1 MNTIKIYVTVSD
13 KYQWLLKPF
22 CYLFNK
28 FWDKNQKVI
37 FLGYK
42 PLEFNLPS
50 NFDFISLGEDLG
62 PNKWSNSLIDFFKKT
77 KETHFILGLEDQ
89 ILTGP
94 IKKDI
99 LNILLKECNDPKVG
113 RINLMRDT
121 VNRPHSLYKQIDED
135 FSIIKANQN
144 SDYRISLM
152 WSIWNKEYFLK
163 YLNPNISAW
172 EFEGSRGEKGQND
185 GYHILG
191 TKSKNGPPDNAPLDV
206 ANIIWRGNSN
216 RLNFHRSNYPHLK
229 WDITKGAGL
238 KPEIV
243 KEMKTNN
250 IIPSDIETGIIY
262 EKIWKSY

>member
-50 NFDFISLGEDLG
+50 NFDFIYLGEDLG

-99 LNILLKECNDPKVG
+99 LDILLKECNDPKVG

-229 WDITKGAGL
+229 WDIAKGAGL

>member
-1 MNTIKIYVTVSD
+1 MT
-13 KYQWLLKPF
+13 
-22 CYLFNK
+22 
-28 FWDKNQKVI
+28 VI
-37 FLGYK
+37 FA
-42 PLEFNLPS
+42 S
-50 NFDFISLGEDLG
+50 I
-62 PNKWSNSLIDFFKKT
+62 LIDFFKKT

-99 LNILLKECNDPKVG
+99 LDILLKECNDPKVG
-113 RINLMRDT
+113 RIKLMRDS

-172 EFEGSRGEKGQND
+172 EFEGSRGEIGHND

-206 ANIIWRGNSN
+206 ANIIWRGNSK
-216 RLNFHRSNYPHLK
+216 RLNFHKSNYPHLK
-229 WDITKGAGL
+229 WDIKKGAGL
-238 KPEIV
+238 DPSIV
-243 KEMKTNN
+243 KEMKASN
-250 IIPSDIETGIIY
+250 IIPPSIETGIIY

>member
-42 PLEFNLPS
+42 PREFNLPS

-62 PNKWSNSLIDFFKKT
+62 PNKWSNNLIDFFKKT

-99 LNILLKECNDPKVG
+99 LDILLKECNDPKVG

-229 WDITKGAGL
+229 WDIAKGAGL

>member
-99 LNILLKECNDPKVG
+99 LDILLKECNDPKVG

-229 WDITKGAGL
+229 WDITKGTGL

>member
-62 PNKWSNSLIDFFKKT
+62 PNKWSNSLIDIFKKT

-99 LNILLKECNDPKVG
+99 LDILLKECNDPKVG

>member
-163 YLNPNISAW
+163 
-172 EFEGSRGEKGQND
+172 
-185 GYHILG
+185 
-191 TKSKNGPPDNAPLDV
+191 
-206 ANIIWRGNSN
+206 
-216 RLNFHRSNYPHLK
+216 
-229 WDITKGAGL
+229 
-238 KPEIV
+238 
-243 KEMKTNN
+243 
-250 IIPSDIETGIIY
+250 
-262 EKIWKSY
+262 

>member
-1 MNTIKIYVTVSD
+1 MNIIKIYVVVSD

-99 LNILLKECNDPKVG
+99 LDILLKECNDPKVG

>member
-99 LNILLKECNDPKVG
+99 LDILLKECNDPKVG

>member
-99 LNILLKECNDPKVG
+99 LDILLKECNDPKVG

-163 YLNPNISAW
+163 YLTPNLSIW
-172 EFEGSRGEKGQND
+172 DFEKPDRGVYD
-185 GYHILG
+185 GFHILG
-191 TKSKNGPPDNAPLDV
+191 TKSKNGPPDNAPLDT

>member
-1 MNTIKIYVTVSD
+1 MDNINIYVTVSD

-28 FWDKNQKVI
+28 FWGENQKVT
-37 FLGYK
+37 FLCYK
-42 PLEFNLPS
+42 PIKFNLPS
-50 NFDFISLGEDLG
+50 NFSFISLGEDLG
-62 PNKWSNSLIDFFKKT
+62 PNKWSNSLIDFFKTT

-89 ILTGP
+89 FITGP
-94 IKKDI
+94 IKKNI
-99 LNILLKECNDPKVG
+99 LNILLKECSNPKVG

-121 VNRPHSLYKQIDED
+121 VNRPHSLYKKINED
-135 FSIIKANQN
+135 FSIIEAKQN
-144 SDYRISLM
+144 SSYRISLM
-152 WSIWNKEYFLK
+152 WSVWNKEYFLK
-163 YLNPNISAW
+163 YLKPNMSAW
-172 EFEGSRGEKGQND
+172 EFEGNEGERGQND

-191 TKSKNGPPDNAPLDV
+191 TKSKNGPPDNAPLDT

-238 KPEIV
+238 DPEIV
-243 KEMKTNN
+243 KEMKINN
-250 IIPSDIETGIIY
+250 IIPPNIETGIIY

>member
-99 LNILLKECNDPKVG
+99 LDILLKECNDPKVG

-229 WDITKGAGL
+229 WDIAKGAGL

>member
-13 KYQWLLKPF
+13 KYQWLLKPS

-28 FWDKNQKVI
+28 FWGEKQKVT

-99 LNILLKECNDPKVG
+99 LDILLKECNDPKVG

>member
-62 PNKWSNSLIDFFKKT
+62 PNKWSNNLIDFFKKT

-99 LNILLKECNDPKVG
+99 LDILLKECNDPKVG

-172 EFEGSRGEKGQND
+172 EFEGNEGERGQND

-191 TKSKNGPPDNAPLDV
+191 TKSKNGPPDNAPLDT

>member
-62 PNKWSNSLIDFFKKT
+62 PNKWSNNLIDFFKKT

-99 LNILLKECNDPKVG
+99 LDILLKECNDPKVG

-163 YLNPNISAW
+163 YLKPNMSAW
-172 EFEGSRGEKGQND
+172 EFEGNEGERGQND